1 MAGSLPPLIPVL
13 LEPLPWIIQILQLTA
28 CVSSNGYIHVFL
40 HRAGPRPEEKKM
52 QEVGQTG
59 RPRGW
64 KGAERLLKEPV
75 PVARKLTQEEPT
87 QVIQPKP

>member
-1 MAGSLPPLIPVL
+1 MAGSLPPLTPVL

-28 CVSSNGYIHVFL
+28 CVSSNGYIHVY
-40 HRAGPRPEEKKM
+40 RAGHRPEENKM
-52 QEVGQTG
+52 QDVGQTG
-59 RPRGW
+59 RPRGR

-75 PVARKLTQEEPT
+75 PVARKLNQEKPT